1 VQADPDTI
9 QSPASTR
16 ATTSTSTSTAAA
28 PAFRIALLLDPNHGF
43 ERDIATGVAEYMRGQ
58 RVEWHLVMEEDYRAH
73 LDAIARWD
81 GDGIIANFD
90 NPGVAQAL
98 ASCRARVVAV
108 GGSHGERSRYPE
120 HVPYV
125 ACDHDAL
132 VRTAYHHLID
142 AGLTRFA
149 MFSETDVS
157 GRRWAVEREQAFERC
172 LRRDRGEALIY
183 RGLDGQASNWSR
195 GMEVLADWLRSL
207 PKPIGIIAVNDVRA
221 RQLLQARA
229 AAGVDVTDVAIIG
242 IDNDASAHLL
252 THLPLASVTPGTEEM
267 GRNAASLLHRMLLGR
282 PVERGPHL
290 SGPARTHAL
299 AALSQ
304 GEARHPQVMRA
315 LYFIRQHAR
324 RGIKAEQVAD
334 YVGVSRSSLD
344 GHFRRERGNSVH
356 DEILRFKLEEAK
368 RYLARGDWK
377 IADVALRCGFTSVQY
392 LYTVFSRELGCTPRA
407 WQEQAGMRMLAE
419 AA

>member
-1 VQADPDTI
+1 
-9 QSPASTR
+9 
-16 ATTSTSTSTAAA
+16 
-28 PAFRIALLLDPNHGF
+28 
-43 ERDIATGVAEYMRGQ
+43 
-58 RVEWHLVMEEDYRAH
+58 
-73 LDAIARWD
+73 
-81 GDGIIANFD
+81 
-90 NPGVAQAL
+90 
-98 ASCRARVVAV
+98 
-108 GGSHGERSRYPE
+108 
-120 HVPYV
+120 
-125 ACDHDAL
+125 
-132 VRTAYHHLID
+132 
-142 AGLTRFA
+142 
-149 MFSETDVS
+149 MFSETDVA
-157 GRRWAVEREQAFERC
+157 GRRWAAERELAFERC
-172 LRRDRGEALIY
+172 LRDDRVEPLIY
-183 RGLDGQASNWSR
+183 RGLQGHAGNWSR
-195 GMEVLADWLRSL
+195 GMDVLVDWLRDV

-229 AAGVDVTDVAIIG
+229 AAGVDVADVAVIG

-252 THLPLASVTPGTEEM
+252 AHLPLASVAPGTEEM
-267 GRNAASLLHRMLLGR
+267 GRIAADLLHSLLLGL
-282 PVERGPHL
+282 PVEPDPYL
-290 SGPARTHAL
+290 CGPARTHGI

-304 GEARHPQVMRA
+304 NEARHPQVMRA

-344 GHFRRERGNSVH
+344 VHFRRERGHSVH

-407 WQEQAGMRMLAE
+407 YQEQVGAGMLPQ